1 MVGNSGG
8 KRRFWVFP
16 TVLRT
21 LKMAFCIL
29 IFPVKKIGWE
39 NNKNA
44 ILAFALLLRKLK
56 KRRFTPTITHHAQI
70 FHNNRMFEVS
80 RVNTPCRALQNP
92 PYSKASE
99 CLKVMSVLKSMSVT
113 LWKPKASLQ
122 NFATQSSSRGLWS
135 MPFCRDYSRI
145 ENVKIKCSST
155 NHHTFSLQK
164 TPPSPDFPIN

>member
-1 MVGNSGG
+1 MH
-8 KRRFWVFP
+8 KYP
-16 TVLRT
+16 TSPRNLQT
-21 LKMAFCIL
+21 SQ
-29 IFPVKKIGWE
+29 VKGQ
-39 NNKNA
+39 N
-44 ILAFALLLRKLK
+44 
-56 KRRFTPTITHHAQI
+56 I

-122 NFATQSSSRGLWS
+122 NFATQSGSRGLWS

-155 NHHTFSLQK
+155 NHVNGNFLLSEGLPTKFSIFSIFEIFVQ
-164 TPPSPDFPIN
+164 PSNFFVSKGLI